1 MMHFVLDPA
10 AQERVYDEV
19 ISKAGKTAR
28 ITEAD
33 VEQMPY
39 LQVIPSFKNS
49 SVVAHLDIIDS
60 STILAQLNPCKK
72 WFHE

>member
-10 AQERVYDEV
+10 AQEKVYNEV

-39 LQVIPSFKNS
+39 LQVILSF
-49 SVVAHLDIIDS
+49 
-60 STILAQLNPCKK
+60 
-72 WFHE
+72 